1 MPLVNIELN
10 SKPIEYWRVGA
21 LKVATEEG
29 SKLLSSKEVTMAT
42 EPQPTSQGILQ
53 ASRCLERGGT
63 VARGPWDLPFQ
74 EIPQAPV
81 PSNPTQRC

>member
-1 MPLVNIELN
+1 
-10 SKPIEYWRVGA
+10 
-21 LKVATEEG
+21 
-29 SKLLSSKEVTMAT
+29 MAT